1 MDEGTI
7 KLESLLKNVNELG
20 FSQDKDNRLIRTTL

>member
-7 KLESLLKNVNELG
+7 KLESLLKNLNELG
-20 FSQDKDNRLIRTTL
+20 FSQDKGNRLLRTTL